1 MLSLKVVG
9 KRGSP
14 LREAL
19 VPANSYTPVKI
30 DVNT

>member
-1 MLSLKVVG
+1 LFG

-19 VPANSYTPVKI
+19 VPANSYTLIEI